1 MTSVRATYRLQFRN
15 GFTFRSAADVA
26 PYLRRLGISHV
37 YASPVFTAQSGSTHG
52 YDVTDCNAFDPAL
65 GGEEGFRAMRAALE
79 AEGLGL
85 ILDIVPNHMAASTQ
99 NGWWHDLLRHGEAS
113 PYARFFDIDW
123 QRYDGRVLLPVLGD
137 SYGTVLGQGG
147 LSVVSEKGEPEIAYY
162 DKRFP
167 LSPETVG
174 NLDVEATKTPEGM
187 HRLLEAQ
194 HYRLA
199 HWRMA
204 SDALNYR
211 RFFDINDLV
220 ALRMEDPQVFE
231 QAHRLVFDL
240 VRAGAIDGLRLDH
253 IDGLRDPTGYLKRL
267 RQTVSNLRRDPFYIV
282 VEKILEGNE
291 KLRSDWPVE
300 GTTGYEFGRRVTALQ
315 VHQDGYAALDKAYRA
330 FTGDHRTYHGI
341 AEQSKRF
348 ILGLS
353 FATELNTL
361 ARRAYEIAQQDPVT
375 RDVSEPALRRALAE
389 VLVAFPQYR
398 TYITEEGISPEDREV
413 LRRVELA
420 AEDEIG
426 AESQEELRY
435 VMQLLRGETADGFA
449 FAMAFQQVSGPLTA
463 KALEDTA
470 FYRFVPLIALN
481 EVGAE
486 PAGPEVT
493 PALFHEANQERAA
506 HWPHCM
512 LTTSSHD
519 TKRGEDTRARIAVL
533 AEIPDLF
540 AEQASRWWAL
550 NAPFRRPLGSR
561 LVPHPKEIWL
571 YYQMLLGIWPLDREP
586 DLASL
591 RERMRG
597 FMSKAL
603 REAKEY
609 TRWTDPTK
617 AHEDAMFAFIDATLD
632 PERSGGF
639 IAGIS
644 GLAQRI
650 AAAGA
655 VNGLSQLVL
664 KLTAPGVPDTYQGTE
679 WWDQSMVDPD
689 NRRPVDFKA
698 RAEALEDLEGGAPSA
713 LPDWRSGRVKQAI
726 MARLLAFRAEQADL
740 FAKGNYMPLQVEGS
754 HARHVIAYARVHGG
768 QALVIAATR
777 HPLSLASE
785 LNEPLIPAGLW
796 DDTRIVLPGAL
807 AETQSWRDLLT
818 GASVEPSAE
827 LPLRTLM
834 NALPVAAL
842 ASP

>member
-15 GFTFRSAADVA
+15 GFTFQSAAEIA
-26 PYLRRLGISHV
+26 PYLRRLGVSHV
-37 YASPVFTAQSGSTHG
+37 YASPVFAAQSGSTHG
-52 YDVTDCNAFDPAL
+52 YDVTDCNVFDEAL
-65 GGEEGFRAMRAALE
+65 GGEAGFRALSAALK

-85 ILDIVPNHMAASTQ
+85 ILDIVPNHMAASPE
-99 NGWWHDLLRHGEAS
+99 NGWWYDVLKHGQDS
-113 PYARFFDIDW
+113 RYARFFDIDW
-123 QRYDGRVLLPVLGD
+123 TRYEGRVLLPVLGEA
-137 SYGTVLGQGG
+137 YGTVLADGQ
-147 LSVVSEKGEPEIAYY
+147 LSIVNETGEAQIAYY

-167 LSPETVG
+167 LSAETSRS
-174 NLDVEATKTPEGM
+174 LDPRQVNTAEAL

-220 ALRMEDPQVFE
+220 ALRMEDPEVFD
-231 QAHRLVFDL
+231 ATHRLVFDL
-240 VRAGAIDGLRLDH
+240 VRAGDIDGLRLDH
-253 IDGLRDPTGYLKRL
+253 IDGLRDPATYLKRL
-267 RQTVSNLRRDPFYIV
+267 RAAVSGLRDDPFYIV
-282 VEKILEGNE
+282 VEKILEGDE

-300 GTTGYEFGRRVTALQ
+300 GTTGYEFGRFVTALQ

-330 FTGDHRTYHGI
+330 FTGDKRNYGAI

-361 ARRAYEIAQQDPVT
+361 AHRAYEIAQQDPAM
-375 RDVSEPALRRALAE
+375 RDVSEPALRRALTE

-398 TYITEEGISPEDREV
+398 TYINEEGLSEEDAEV

-426 AESQEELRY
+426 AESLEELRY
-435 VMQLLRGETADGFA
+435 VMRLLRGETQDGFA

-463 KALEDTA
+463 KSLEDTA

-486 PAGPEVT
+486 PAGPTVT
-493 PALFHEANQERAA
+493 PALFHEANRERGE
-506 HWPHCM
+506 HWPLCM

-533 AEIPDLF
+533 ADIPEVF
-540 AEQASRWWAL
+540 AKQAEHWWSL
-550 NAPFRRPLGSR
+550 TAPFRRPLGSR

-571 YYQMLLGIWPLDREP
+571 YYQMLLGIWPVSGAP

-609 TRWTDPTK
+609 TRWTDPTQS
-617 AHEDAMFAFIDATLD
+617 HEEAMFAFIDATLD
-632 PERSGGF
+632 PERSGAF
-639 IAGIS
+639 IAGM
-644 GLAQRI
+644 AAMANRI

-655 VNGLSQLVL
+655 INGLAQVVL
-664 KLTAPGVPDTYQGTE
+664 KLTSPGVPDIYQGAE

-689 NRRPVDFKA
+689 NRRPVDFEA
-698 RAEALEDLEGGAPSA
+698 RARALAELADEEPIDIR
-713 LPDWRSGRVKQAI
+713 DWRSGRVKQAI
-726 MARLLAFRAEQADL
+726 VARLLGLRAQDPDL
-740 FAKGNYMPLQVEGS
+740 FASGDYVPLQVEGS
-754 HARHVIAYARVHGG
+754 NARHVLAYGRVS
-768 QALVIAATR
+768 QDRALLVVIAR
-777 HPLSLASE
+777 HPLVLASE
-785 LNEPLIPAGLW
+785 LLEPVLPAELW
-796 DDTRIVLPGAL
+796 ADTRITLADGLSDGRWHDLFTQGIIEGAGELLVSKLL
-807 AETQSWRDLLT
+807 AQ
-818 GASVEPSAE
+818 
-827 LPLRTLM
+827 
-834 NALPVAAL
+834 LPVAAL
-842 ASP
+842 RVG